1 MASAASIVAPKLSQA
16 ALARELDVSR
26 QAVNDLVKRGI
37 LPIDKDGLIDVELAR
52 HAIANRVRPSGK
64 TAAALNGASPAAAPA
79 DSEATAAANDGAPIT
94 SYHVAK
100 TLREAAEAKM
110 ANLRLAEME
119 RKLIDKDRA
128 SAGAFTAFRQLRDAL
143 GVLPRKVAPAAAVA
157 TDVREVEA
165 LIARAIRE
173 ALDLFANRTL
183 PELLAAVGADAA
195 DAGEDAS
202 P

>member
-64 TAAALNGASPAAAPA
+64 TAAALNGASPATAPA
-79 DSEATAAANDGAPIT
+79 DSEATASDSAPIT

-157 TDVREVEA
+157 TDVREVET

-195 DAGEDAS
+195 DAEEGAA

>member
-79 DSEATAAANDGAPIT
+79 ESEAAANDSAPIT

>member
-79 DSEATAAANDGAPIT
+79 DSEATANDSAPIT
-94 SYHVAK
+94 SYYVAK

-119 RKLIDKDRA
+119 CKLIDKDRA

-195 DAGEDAS
+195 DAGKDAA

>member
-1 MASAASIVAPKLSQA
+1 MASVSSRPSTIVIARMNLVLVSSSAQLSGTEAARSASGPVFDNAAMVRIVAGSKS
-16 ALARELDVSR
+16 
-26 QAVNDLVKRGI
+26 
-37 LPIDKDGLIDVELAR
+37 
-52 HAIANRVRPSGK
+52 
-64 TAAALNGASPAAAPA
+64 SPAS
-79 DSEATAAANDGAPIT
+79 DSAPIT

-157 TDVREVEA
+157 TDVREVET

>member
-79 DSEATAAANDGAPIT
+79 DSEAAASDSAPIT

>member
-79 DSEATAAANDGAPIT
+79 DSEATANDSAPIT
-94 SYHVAK
+94 SYHAAK

-183 PELLAAVGADAA
+183 PEMLAAVGADAA
-195 DAGEDAS
+195 DAGEDAA

>member
-79 DSEATAAANDGAPIT
+79 DSEATATASDSAPIT

-110 ANLRLAEME
+110 ANLRLGWTSSNNRYGVAVFGEN
-119 RKLIDKDRA
+119 LLDNQYV
-128 SAGAFTAFRQLRDAL
+128 TAL
-143 GVLPRKVAPAAAVA
+143 GTYGKTVLG
-157 TDVREVEA
+157 T
-165 LIARAIRE
+165 
-173 ALDLFANRTL
+173 
-183 PELLAAVGADAA
+183 VGARVTAPRLWGVEFSA
-195 DAGEDAS
+195 NF
-202 P
+202 